1 MSHENYVC
9 PYHSGNGGKYIVHN
23 QLKTNINRLAGN
35 SFQDETATSCNLT
48 NKIAMSGD
56 TGGTINTISEPQ
68 RSMITDAFDFIKS
81 CFSQN
86 IWVIGAN
93 GIKHLMSSYYFCIRS
108 MSADV

>member
-9 PYHSGNGGKYIVHN
+9 PYHSGNGGNYIVHN

-56 TGGTINTISEPQ
+56 SGGTIITISEPQ
-68 RSMITDAFDFIKS
+68 RSLITDAFDLIKNFVS
-81 CFSQN
+81 HN
-86 IWVIGAN
+86 IFVTGAN
-93 GIKHLMSSYYFCIRS
+93 GSKSLMSSYYFCIRS
-108 MSADV
+108 TPADV